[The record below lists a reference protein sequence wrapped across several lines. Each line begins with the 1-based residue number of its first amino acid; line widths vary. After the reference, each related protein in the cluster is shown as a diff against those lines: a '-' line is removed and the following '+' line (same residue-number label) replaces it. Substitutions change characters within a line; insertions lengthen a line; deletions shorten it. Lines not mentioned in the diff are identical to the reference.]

1 MINNVKNNTTGNNV
15 AVNAAKRAAFDV
27 ALAAY
32 NAYMA
37 VIKET
42 GNRFGVDPLKIDAA
56 VRAKYF
62 GTPTQ
67 AKPAQSAPVQEAP
80 VYTVPASVSPVTE
93 PASGEIVDAA
103 YAEKNTTCVSF
114 SMDNYIQ
121 GILQVSAK
129 HPGIVCID
137 SVNDENVYIFQGLI
151 EGFIEDGEPV
161 SEVHYRLGGGDDF
174 LKVEEFTRVFN
185 ERHSNGSIKCIR
197 AEESGELLKAM
208 YPSLY
213 GSSDITDVSTPVNV
227 DTETGE
233 VLDSAEQTTPKTS
246 DAARF
251 VLNKTRHIW

>member
-1 MINNVKNNTTGNNV
+1 MTSTKNNTTV
-15 AVNAAKRAAFDV
+15 AAAKRAALYV

-42 GNRFGVDPLKIDAA
+42 GNRFGVDPFKIDAA

-62 GTPTQ
+62 GTPAQ
-67 AKPAQSAPVQEAP
+67 AQSAPAQAAP
-80 VYTVPASVSPVTE
+80 ASTVPASVSPVAE
-93 PASGEIVDAA
+93 PAPGKIIDAA

-121 GILQVSAK
+121 GILQVNAK

-137 SVNDENVYIFQGLI
+137 GVNDDNVYIFQGLI

-213 GSSDITDVSTPVNV
+213 APDTAPVNV
-227 DTETGE
+227 DTETGKILE
-233 VLDSAEQTTPKTS
+233 PAEQTTPETS
-246 DAARF
+246 DAARS